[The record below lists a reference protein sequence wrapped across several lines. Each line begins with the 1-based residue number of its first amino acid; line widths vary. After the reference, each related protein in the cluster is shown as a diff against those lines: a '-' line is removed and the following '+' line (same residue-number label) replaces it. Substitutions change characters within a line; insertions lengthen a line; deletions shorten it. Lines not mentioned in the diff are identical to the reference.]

1 MPRRLFVV
9 ILTHTFHVFWYKNI
23 QLTVSNDEDFSV
35 RLIITFITFIT
46 IQNYY
51 FLLIL
56 LITNL
61 LLLFLCFLFFIFT
74 HFQINLWLIFIN
86 LVFYSKRRIEF
97 YSCQTKI
104 IFWVGF
110 YRESLLWF
118 YHNNI

>member
-9 ILTHTFHVFWYKNI
+9 ILAHTFHVFWYKNI

-110 YRESLLWF
+110 YRESLLLVLP
-118 YHNNI
+118 